1 MFNQFRDSIYGSNI
15 IDLVGAVD
23 TFDIETAF
31 ISDMTTLEKLA
42 TNLQVCDVYTIGLV
56 SFADNP

>member
-1 MFNQFRDSIYGSNI
+1 MFNQFRESLYGSNI
-15 IDLVGAVD
+15 VDVMGAVR

-31 ISDMTTLEKLA
+31 ISDMTSLEKLA
-42 TNLQVCDVYTIGLV
+42 TNLQVCDVYTIGLI

>member
-1 MFNQFRDSIYGSNI
+1 MFSQFRDSIYGSNI
-15 IDLVGAVD
+15 VELVGDVD

-31 ISDMTTLEKLA
+31 ISDTTTLEKLA